1 MLTGNNC
8 AGALVLIN
16 GFANMFLGLLHEK
29 INKQINKGESEWS
42 RSKEQ
47 SGKKGLKR
55 GNNEN

>member
-1 MLTGNNC
+1 MLTSNNC

-29 INKQINKGESEWS
+29 INKQINKGKSEWS

-47 SGKKGLKR
+47 SGK
-55 GNNEN
+55 